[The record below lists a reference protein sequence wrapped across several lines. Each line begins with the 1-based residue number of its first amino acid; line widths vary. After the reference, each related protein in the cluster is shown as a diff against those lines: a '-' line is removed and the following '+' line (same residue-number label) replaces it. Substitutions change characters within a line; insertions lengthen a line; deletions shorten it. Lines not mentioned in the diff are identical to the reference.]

1 MDRHL
6 PVISRSS
13 LFDGIDH
20 NDLEALLHCLC
31 LLYTSSHA
39 GRIALLAFSSEI

>member
-20 NDLEALLHCLC
+20 NDLEALLHLS
-31 LLYTSSHA
+31 LIH
-39 GRIALLAFSSEI
+39 I